1 MQKLQ
6 VIGQKFKADF
16 GGEFVFQLDFHSET
30 QMTYA
35 PILSNGFGESET
47 VQTTMVEIRPNVYM
61 VYWKEKSNT
70 TVVHVEDFENGVVHT
85 NITVNQD
92 VFLNL
97 SGTLTAIE

>member
-35 PILSNGFGESET
+35 PILTNGFGESET
-47 VQTTMVEIRPNVYM
+47 VQTTMVE
-61 VYWKEKSNT
+61 KSDPT
-70 TVVHVEDFENGVVHT
+70 FIWCIGKK
-85 NITVNQD
+85 NQTPP
-92 VFLNL
+92 
-97 SGTLTAIE
+97 SYT